1 MAAPPDTRP
10 LSPHLQV
17 WRPHMTMI
25 ASISN
30 RFAGCGLAVGVF
42 ALVAWLW
49 ALAAGPEDFANVS
62 ALLKSTLGQVAL
74 FLMAAAGAY
83 HFAAGVRHLVWDAGR
98 GFSPRVADLTG
109 WGAFIFAFVAP
120 VALWALAGA

>member
-1 MAAPPDTRP
+1 MAAPPDNRP

-17 WRPHMTMI
+17 WRPHITMV

-30 RFAGCGLAVGVF
+30 RFAGAGLVVGAF

-62 ALLKSTLGQVAL
+62 ALLKSTLGQIAL
-74 FLMAAAGAY
+74 FLVAVAGAY

-109 WGAFIFAFVAP
+109 WGAFIFALAAP

>member
-1 MAAPPDTRP
+1 
-10 LSPHLQV
+10 
-17 WRPHMTMI
+17 MTMI

-30 RFAGCGLAVGVF
+30 RFAGSGLVVGAF

-74 FLMAAAGAY
+74 FLVAVAGAY

-109 WGAFIFAFVAP
+109 WGAFIFALAAP

>member
-30 RFAGCGLAVGVF
+30 RFSGVGLMVGAF
-42 ALVAWLW
+42 ALVVWLW
-49 ALAAGPEDFANVS
+49 ALAAGPEEFAEFN
-62 ALLKSTLGQVAL
+62 ALVKSIPGQVVL
-74 FLMAAAGAY
+74 FLIVAAAGY
-83 HFAAGVRHLVWDAGR
+83 HFAAGIPHLVWDAGR
-98 GFSPRVADLTG
+98 GFSPKVADLTG
-109 WGAFIFAFVAP
+109 WGAFVFAAITP
-120 VALWALAGA
+120 LLIWALAGA